1 MGKLVSSVVGSL
13 TGSKGVADAANAA
26 AAQQREA
33 AQTAAIA
40 AQFRPVGMT
49 TRFGTSQF
57 TREIDPRTGMPVLS
71 SAGYT
76 AAPELASLQERLF
89 GQFGPSMT
97 RAEDIAAQ
105 YAPLGGAANRL
116 MSLGQ
121 GYLAQSPE
129 EAAAAYMSSQR
140 GLLAGS
146 REQQLAQL
154 RNRVFQTGRSG
165 LGVGATTTGQGASN
179 PEMQAYF
186 NAIANQD
193 LQLAA
198 QADQEGRQRATFG
211 AGLLGTGAGLLGSQV
226 QGEVGALSP
235 LQSQLGLAANVEQL
249 SQTPFQL
256 GLQLGTAQV
265 PGQATGAQLYG
276 QGMSN
281 AAQTQ
286 FQGASQAA
294 QMNAAFLNN
303 LIGSA
308 AGAYGM
314 SRMGSGGTPM
324 GSLGSLNWTSPLSGG
339 WTSPLSG
346 AFGGTGQAFGLSA
359 MPNTSAFG
367 IGQSRFG
374 L

>member
-1 MGKLVSSVVGSL
+1 MGKLVSSAL
-13 TGSKGVADAANAA
+13 NIFTGADDVKDAANAS

-33 AQTAAIA
+33 AQNAAYSA
-40 AQFRPVGMT
+40 AFRPVGMT
-49 TRFGTSQF
+49 SRFGTSQF
-57 TREIDPRTGMPVLS
+57 TREIDPKTGTPYVS

-76 AAPELASLQERLF
+76 PAPELSALQNRLF
-89 GQFGPSMT
+89 GQFGPSMAT
-97 RAEDIAAQ
+97 AEQRAGQ
-105 YAPLGGAANRL
+105 YAPLGGAASQL

-129 EAAAAYMSSQR
+129 QAAQDYMTSQQ

-146 REQQLAQL
+146 REQQLAGL
-154 RNRVFQTGRSG
+154 RNKVFQTGRGG
-165 LGVGATTTGQGASN
+165 LGVGGTTTGQGASN
-179 PEMQAYF
+179 PEMQAYY
-186 NAIANQD
+186 NALAQQD

-198 QADQEGRQRATFG
+198 QSQQAGQQRATFG

-249 SQTPFQL
+249 GQMPYNMGLAL
-256 GLQLGTAQV
+256 GQASI
-265 PGQATGAQLYG
+265 PGQTSGAQMYG
-276 QGMSN
+276 QGMAQ

-286 FQGASQAA
+286 YAGAQQAA

-314 SRMGSGGTPM
+314 SQMGAPTGVPGGGYLTQGTSFPSFGMSAYPTSG
-324 GSLGSLNWTSPLSGG
+324 
-339 WTSPLSG
+339 
-346 AFGGTGQAFGLSA
+346 
-359 MPNTSAFG
+359 FG
-367 IGQSRFG
+367 ISPTGGGFGIRFG
-374 L
+374 Q